1 MSKKFVFLIVPLLF
15 VACKNAPVAFEDS
28 QDTGRT
34 LDKSELPRKSTVNAK
49 ATTILRK
56 WKEFTIFETTFDRLY
71 TSENREDLILV
82 TEDLVEKQKA
92 LEVSV
97 YPAEFDIPQIKGR
110 QKVLKTYIL
119 KTKGDLE
126 YRLDPENSLKETI
139 QAFNAL
145 REQFNVVVN
154 NTLPED
160 LIKNEKS

>member
-1 MSKKFVFLIVPLLF
+1 MFVFLMLTLLLM
-15 VACKNAPVAFEDS
+15 ACKDTPAATADS
-28 QDTGRT
+28 QGTGWT
-34 LDKSELPRKSTVNAK
+34 LDSSELPRKSAVNGK
-49 ATTILRK
+49 AAAILNK
-56 WKEFTIFETTFDRLY
+56 WKEFSMFETTFDRLY

-82 TEDLVEKQKA
+82 TEDLVEKQKV
-92 LEVSV
+92 LEASV
-97 YPAEFDIPQIKGR
+97 YPSEFDIPQIKGR

-126 YRLDPENSLKETI
+126 YRLNPEDSLKEVI

>member
-1 MSKKFVFLIVPLLF
+1 M
-15 VACKNAPVAFEDS
+15 
-28 QDTGRT
+28 
-34 LDKSELPRKSTVNAK
+34 
-49 ATTILRK
+49 
-56 WKEFTIFETTFDRLY
+56 
-71 TSENREDLILV
+71 
-82 TEDLVEKQKA
+82 
-92 LEVSV
+92 SV